1 MNWSVDF
8 TPLLPTPVFW
18 VAVLVAG
25 ALIALM
31 LVRRQR
37 GAWFRALALAT
48 LLAALANPTL
58 REEQRES
65 LANVAIVVIDESTSQ
80 QLAKRPE
87 QTAAIKADI
96 EAKLGKIPNL
106 TVKTV
111 VAGRPGEGASGTNLF
126 AALNT
131 ALADTPPDR
140 LAGVI
145 MITDGQVHDVPK
157 SAAALGFDAPVH
169 ALLTGEP
176 GEFDRRVEIIKAP
189 RYGIVGQSREI
200 EIGIRE
206 TGKAG
211 RASEVAKLT
220 IRREGKADEVRAA
233 KIGSTVKLD
242 MPFPHSGTN
251 ILEIELETAPGEL
264 TPVNNRVVVE
274 AEGVRENLRVLL
286 VSGEPHA
293 GERTWRNLLKS
304 DAAVDLVHFTILRPP
319 EKQDGT
325 PINQLSLIA
334 FPTRELFSEKIKD
347 FDLIIFDRYQ
357 HRGILQ
363 MLYYDN
369 IARYVEAGGALL
381 VAAGDDYAGMASL
394 YKTPLAPVLPASPTG
409 RVIDTPF
416 KAHVTA
422 DGNKHPVTIG
432 LPGSA
437 ATSLPGATGAA
448 DDTPSWG
455 RWFRQAE
462 VRATRGRTIMDGA
475 EKAPLLVVDRKGKGR
490 VALLTSD
497 QAWLWARGFEGGG
510 PHSDLLRRLSH
521 WLMKEPDLEEERL
534 IASARGLK
542 LSVERRTMSDTVG
555 PVKLSAPGGESS
567 ELTLER
573 AAPGIWRTSVDV
585 KLPGLYKLQ
594 TANGPETLTAVAH
607 AGTIDAREMSEV
619 VASEDK
625 MKPLVEAT
633 GGGMFW
639 TRSGGLLSAAS
650 AVDVPRVSMLSGARV
665 LAGSGWLGLK
675 DREAFVTKGVK
686 LTPMFT
692 GLMALAMIL
701 ALMALA
707 WWREGK

>member
-8 TPLLPTPVFW
+8 SPIVPVPIFW
-18 VAVLVAG
+18 AAVAIATALVG
-25 ALIALM
+25 LM
-31 LVRRQR
+31 MFRRQR
-37 GAWFRALALAT
+37 GAPFRALALAT

-65 LANVAIVVIDESTSQ
+65 LANVAIVVLDESTSQ
-80 QLAKRPE
+80 QLSTRPE
-87 QTAAIKADI
+87 QMAAIKADL
-96 EAKLGKIPNL
+96 EAKLAKVPNL
-106 TVKTV
+106 NVKFV
-111 VAGRPGEGASGTNLF
+111 SAGKPGEGAQPGTNLF
-126 AALNT
+126 TSLNA

-157 SAAALGFDAPVH
+157 SASSLGFDAPVH
-169 ALLTGEP
+169 ALLTGQP
-176 GEFDRRVEIIKAP
+176 DEFDRRVEIIKAP
-189 RYGIVGQSREI
+189 RYGIVGQTREI
-200 EIGIRE
+200 EVAIRE

-211 RASEVAKLT
+211 RASDTAKLT
-220 IRREGKADEVRAA
+220 VRREGKPDEVRSA
-233 KIGSTVKLD
+233 KIGGTVKLD
-242 MPFPHSGTN
+242 MPFPHSGAN

-264 TPVNNRVVVE
+264 TPANNRVVVE

-325 PINQLSLIA
+325 PNKQLSLIA
-334 FPTRELFSEKIKD
+334 FPTRELFSEKINE

-357 HRGILQ
+357 HHGILQ

-369 IARYVEAGGALL
+369 ISRYVDQGGALL
-381 VAAGDDYAGMASL
+381 VAAGDDFAGASSL
-394 YKTPLAPVLPASPTG
+394 FRTPLAPVLPASPTG
-409 RVIDTPF
+409 RVIETPF
-416 KAHVTA
+416 KAKITA
-422 DGNKHPVTIG
+422 DGNKHPVTVG
-432 LPGSA
+432 LAG
-437 ATSLPGATGAA
+437 GAGDNPT
-448 DDTPSWG
+448 WG

-462 VRATRGRTIMDGA
+462 VQPTRGRTIMEGA

-497 QAWLWARGFEGGG
+497 QAWLWARGYEGGG
-510 PHSDLLRRLSH
+510 PHSDMLRRLSH
-521 WLMKEPDLEEERL
+521 WLMKEPELEEERL
-534 IASARGLK
+534 IASAHGMK
-542 LSVERRTMSDTVG
+542 LTVERRTMGDKVP
-555 PVKLSAPGGESS
+555 PVKLSAPGGENG
-567 ELTLER
+567 ELTL
-573 AAPGIWRTSVDV
+573 ALVAPGLWRTTVDV
-585 KLPGLYKLQ
+585 KLPGLYKAQ
-594 TANGPETLTAVAH
+594 SANGSETLTAVAH
-607 AGTIDAREMSEV
+607 AGTLDAREMSEV
-619 VASEDK
+619 VATDTK

-639 TRSGGLLSAAS
+639 TRSGGLLSSAS
-650 AVDVPRVSMLSGARV
+650 ATAVDVPRISMLSGAKV

-675 DREAFVTKGVK
+675 DRQAFVTKGVK

-692 GLMALAMIL
+692 GLMALAAII
-701 ALMALA
+701 ALMTLA

>member
-8 TPLLPTPVFW
+8 SPIVPVPVFW
-18 VAVLVAG
+18 VAVL
-25 ALIALM
+25 IATSLVGLM
-31 LVRRQR
+31 MFRRQR
-37 GAWFRALALAT
+37 GAPFRALALAT

-65 LANVAIVVIDESTSQ
+65 LANVAIVVLDDSTSQ
-80 QLAKRPE
+80 QLSTRP
-87 QTAAIKADI
+87 QQLAAIKADL
-96 EAKLGKIPNL
+96 ESKLAKVANLNVKFVSAGK
-106 TVKTV
+106 
-111 VAGRPGEGASGTNLF
+111 PGEASQPGTNLF
-126 AALNT
+126 TSLNA

-157 SAAALGFDAPVH
+157 SAASLGFDAPVH
-169 ALLTGEP
+169 ALLTGQP
-176 GEFDRRVEIIKAP
+176 DEFDRRVEIIKAP
-189 RYGIVGQSREI
+189 RYGIVGQTREI
-200 EIGIRE
+200 EVAIRE

-211 RASEVAKLT
+211 RAGDSAKLT
-220 IRREGKADEVRAA
+220 VRREGKPDEVRTA
-233 KIGSTVKLD
+233 KIGGTVKLD

-264 TPVNNRVVVE
+264 TPANNRVVVE

-325 PINQLSLIA
+325 PNKQLSLIA
-334 FPTRELFSEKIKD
+334 FPTRELFSEKINE

-357 HRGILQ
+357 HHGILQ

-369 IARYVEAGGALL
+369 ISRYVDQGGALL
-381 VAAGDDYAGMASL
+381 VAAGDDFAGASSL
-394 YKTPLAPVLPASPTG
+394 FRTPLAPVLPASPTG
-409 RVIDTPF
+409 RVIETPF
-416 KAHVTA
+416 KAKITA
-422 DGNKHPVTIG
+422 DGKKHPVTVG
-432 LPGSA
+432 LAG
-437 ATSLPGATGAA
+437 GAGDNPT
-448 DDTPSWG
+448 WG

-462 VRATRGRTIMDGA
+462 VQPTRGRTIMEGA

-510 PHSDLLRRLSH
+510 PHSDMLRRLSH
-521 WLMKEPDLEEERL
+521 WLMKEPELEEERL
-534 IASARGLK
+534 IASAHGML
-542 LSVERRTMSDTVG
+542 LTVERRTMGDKVPT
-555 PVKLSAPGGESS
+555 VKLSAPGGENS
-567 ELTLER
+567 ELVLAL
-573 AAPGIWRTSVDV
+573 AAPGIWRTTVDV
-585 KLPGLYKLQ
+585 KLPGLYKAQ
-594 TANGPETLTAVAH
+594 TANGAETLTAVAH
-607 AGTIDAREMSEV
+607 AGTLDAREMSEV
-619 VASEDK
+619 VATDAK
-625 MKPLVEAT
+625 MKALVEST

-639 TRSGGLLSAAS
+639 TRSGGLLSSAS
-650 AVDVPRVSMLSGARV
+650 ATSVDVPRIAMLSGAKV

-675 DREAFVTKGVK
+675 DRQAFVTKGVK

-692 GLMALAMIL
+692 GLMALLAII
-701 ALMALA
+701 ALMTLA